1 MKLISYFQLEIQWS
15 DGHFSQYTSNWLRE
29 RAFRDD
35 VMQSRSLM
43 ATGPKKI
50 LWGKE
55 HIDDI
60 RYHNYAS
67 IINQPRVMYDW
78 INGNYIEV

>member
-1 MKLISYFQLEIQWS
+1 
-15 DGHFSQYTSNWLRE
+15 
-29 RAFRDD
+29 
-35 VMQSRSLM
+35 MQARCLM

-50 LWGKE
+50 LWGNE

-60 RYHNYAS
+60 RYHKYES

-78 INGNYIEV
+78 INGKYGKL

>member
-1 MKLISYFQLEIQWS
+1 
-15 DGHFSQYTSNWLRE
+15 
-29 RAFRDD
+29 
-35 VMQSRSLM
+35 M

-60 RYHNYAS
+60 RYHNYDS

-78 INGNYIEV
+78 INGK